1 MITEGLGTNGR
12 YIVEITKKDGSKEV
26 KEFPN
31 MITNGYLDFL
41 AYITTLNSSYDL
53 GFRYMALGKDGGEI
67 LPLNGTNTRL
77 GQEVFR
83 KQFTTVDRVGS
94 TVTRTVVINSDEANH
109 HIKEIGIF
117 AGSGATS
124 TANTG
129 ILVSRVLFDYDKDEL
144 ESIKITRID
153 SFGRL

>member
-31 MITNGYLDFL
+31 MITNLYLEWL
-41 AYITTLNSSYDL
+41 AYITTLNSGYDL
-53 GFRYMALGKDGGEI
+53 GFRYLALGKDGGEI
-67 LPLNGTNTRL
+67 LPLNGTNSKL

-83 KQFTTVDRVGS
+83 KQFTTVERTGT
-94 TVTRTVVINSDEANH
+94 TVTRTVIINSDEANH

-117 AGSGATS
+117 AGSQATA
-124 TANTG
+124 TADSG
-129 ILVSRVLFDYDKDEL
+129 IMVSRVLFDYDKDEL